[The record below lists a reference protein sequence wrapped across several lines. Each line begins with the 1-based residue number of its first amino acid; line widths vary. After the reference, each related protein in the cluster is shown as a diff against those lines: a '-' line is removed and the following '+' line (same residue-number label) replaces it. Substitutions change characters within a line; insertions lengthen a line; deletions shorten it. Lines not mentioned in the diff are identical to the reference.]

1 MHRVAICT
9 SQAFTVRH
17 LQLVKRNVL
26 VIADSGHRLFLLD
39 RNLVSSMTSENGPV
53 EEFSVLGATATVY
66 SVSVGKHP
74 SCSCPDFQKGN
85 ICKHYLFVM
94 LRVLRLDRS
103 DPLVWQKALLKS
115 EVLHTST
122 STRLCFKISSL
133 TYSNA
138 TIAQQALDAAGL

>member
-1 MHRVAICT
+1 
-9 SQAFTVRH
+9 
-17 LQLVKRNVL
+17 
-26 VIADSGHRLFLLD
+26 
-39 RNLVSSMTSENGPV
+39 MTSKNGPV
-53 EEFSVLGATATVY
+53 EEFSVLGATANVY